1 MTITNASENHWQMS
15 VRDITAFDV
24 FLFEDGEEG
33 IPLNMKVR
41 GCISEDSSFTAGFEI
56 EEMTD

>member
-1 MTITNASENHWQMS
+1 MS